1 MVSREKTLAAAF
13 QTSFEMPFPACY
25 GGYWGADSR
34 ACVHSTTYGSF
45 ESWGWSRMPL
55 LLFCCRSLVVAE
67 GRKCGRKVSATARVR
82 QRTENGGAS
91 GRDPDLRSGQGETQ
105 EAKPSTAVSPNPR
118 KQGGKR
124 RFKRSLKCR
133 RPKRLFLPPGATH
146 SFSQEEKEWGAHPR
160 GGTAAKPPG
169 FPGTPV
175 PRDGRTPQRKNA
187 GPVLTEELPR
197 APRPWRNGQKKSAA
211 IPRANGTAA
220 VREGA
225 AFPGAA
231 PGKQADSGDRGGNRG
246 QEGFCPRG
254 RNPACGGV

>member
-1 MVSREKTLAAAF
+1 MRGSRRTGLAIFRPTMTAGVLRAAAE
-13 QTSFEMPFPACY
+13 QYRRQPMYSAL
-25 GGYWGADSR
+25 GR
-34 ACVHSTTYGSF
+34 
-45 ESWGWSRMPL
+45 RL
-55 LLFCCRSLVVAE
+55 LLKAGTDSEDPRI
-67 GRKCGRKVSATARVR
+67 SANWPAGPVVR
-82 QRTENGGAS
+82 QKATFS
-91 GRDPDLRSGQGETQ
+91 STGRDAFFFSR
-105 EAKPSTAVSPNPR
+105 R
-118 KQGGKR
+118 KRMGG
-124 RFKRSLKCR
+124 
-133 RPKRLFLPPGATH
+133 
-146 SFSQEEKEWGAHPR
+146 
-160 GGTAAKPPG
+160 AKPPG

-175 PRDGRTPQRKNA
+175 PRDGRTPPRKNA